1 MITSAR
7 LHLVPFNK
15 ALYDAIV
22 ANDNETLG
30 TLLNVQTPSSWTE
43 FKDAIEALP
52 VLISIFDKLQ
62 GDDRWGSYFIIH
74 TQQKQLIGT
83 GGYKGAPDEN
93 GFVEIGYE
101 IKEVCRNQGFAT
113 EAAKAFISFAKSQ
126 TGIKGIRAHTLAEEN
141 FSVKVLR
148 TCGFTFTGQLT
159 EPEDGEVWRWET
171 YNTM

>member
-52 VLISIFDKLQ
+52 VLISIFDKLCNRHLHLLQ
-62 GDDRWGSYFIIH
+62 
-74 TQQKQLIGT
+74 
-83 GGYKGAPDEN
+83 
-93 GFVEIGYE
+93 
-101 IKEVCRNQGFAT
+101 
-113 EAAKAFISFAKSQ
+113 
-126 TGIKGIRAHTLAEEN
+126 
-141 FSVKVLR
+141 
-148 TCGFTFTGQLT
+148 
-159 EPEDGEVWRWET
+159 
-171 YNTM
+171 